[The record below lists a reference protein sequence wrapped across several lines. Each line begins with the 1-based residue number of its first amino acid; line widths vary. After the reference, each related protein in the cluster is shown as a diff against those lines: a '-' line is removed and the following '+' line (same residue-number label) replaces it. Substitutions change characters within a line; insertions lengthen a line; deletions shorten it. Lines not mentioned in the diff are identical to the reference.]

1 MQFYSWQKFTPV
13 GPPMVEPKWIQW
25 DPDVTAAA
33 LAYADSLVVC
43 RARPTFKVIAS
54 LSIQVCLHPPQ
65 LPHDVMIILTCRGI
79 ALSCQL

>member
-1 MQFYSWQKFTPV
+1 MQFYSWQKFNPV

-54 LSIQVCLHPPQ
+54 LSIQVYQEHRNYHQKPR
-65 LPHDVMIILTCRGI
+65 LPWHVIFYIGL
-79 ALSCQL
+79 A